1 MKIND
6 GHYYELL
13 DRIHVMIENI
23 DNHLV
28 NHPLSSKDKKIKKQ
42 LNKSIKHL
50 SDAYQYVGNL
60 THDFK

>member
-28 NHPLSSKDKKIKKQ
+28 NHPLSSKDKKIKKK

-50 SDAYQYVGNL
+50 ADVYQYVGSL